1 LLKVWILL
9 KSPGKLVPSLWRG
22 VGARFS
28 SRWYYFCPILHFEN
42 MKRLFILPFFFSS
55 LQLFAQAEDTTAMN
69 KVVIHQDY
77 RLSILARKEADI
89 NTALLKL
96 EARVGKGFRLMIL
109 NTNDRDY
116 AMKIRGT
123 LLQKYPEQKTYMW
136 FANPYIKIKFGNFKT
151 KEEAEPYRKQISKMM
166 NGAAI
171 YYLPESI
178 EVKPDKDFNPD
189 DVN

>member
-1 LLKVWILL
+1 
-9 KSPGKLVPSLWRG
+9 
-22 VGARFS
+22 
-28 SRWYYFCPILHFEN
+28 
-42 MKRLFILPFFFSS
+42 MKRLFILPLFFFS
-55 LQLFAQAEDTTAMN
+55 LHLFAQAEDTTAMN